1 MLNKLNVL
9 FCFGFYRS
17 SVAEAS
23 NDKFST
29 SSVSNVH
36 EIMAQQRVGA
46 MVVSLSVIERALT
59 QRVSEDAAMA
69 AGLRL

>member
-36 EIMAQQRVGA
+36 EIIAQQRVGA
-46 MVVSLSVIERALT
+46 MVVSLKGR
-59 QRVSEDAAMA
+59 
-69 AGLRL
+69 